1 MKNKE
6 LAKRIAVAMLTAAT
20 TFSSVPAAAV
30 YAADT
35 SVEASDTA
43 WTNGQVSVAVDPDLK
58 GTDATAETI
67 KTTLNGASGIDIETY
82 YDFANNTFKSSP
94 SDKAALKAAIEA
106 LVSGYSVD
114 SDSIKVTDKNHWS
127 FRLVSKTDS
136 DEVYNVTVTTTATEN
151 DLKDAAANSAAEKA
165 YTLLQDFF
173 ASNTFYTYDNKSLTA
188 NSVAKTVTAGLSTKL
203 PSGTTVTGDSTAV
216 ASDGTGKL
224 SVVVGGTTYIYHFTA
239 NVEKSSDSEA
249 VALQAAIEKVEGN
262 TYPSVA
268 STDKAVLI
276 AKIAKDLKAAGFNG
290 SEATITGKLSALD
303 LVSATATQDGKLIGI
318 IDKQYP
324 VDITLKY
331 SSKDK
336 DADTVKS
343 LTGNFLKG
351 RTKMASGT
359 AVKYTVGTTANV
371 DVYQFD
377 AGSKLSNDVQKSTDI
392 KAAEMSDVIKAVQDA
407 ITAQLTTDKVADN
420 GVSVSVTE
428 CKNAKDSS
436 NTKVTSSKAT
446 AFVPGKYVL
455 LVKTSIANDF
465 YGYKDASSA
474 DVYDNTKNDGDKA
487 TVENQYV
494 VIVETRALQAKTAAS
509 VSVANQTVV
518 QKGNYT
524 SSLKSDGTSATSA
537 VAVDVFDL
545 KAVVSP
551 EDSNSSVTWS
561 VTDENGAAT
570 TDAFVTNTFSGHDAT
585 ITKAGATDAT
595 YDGSTKL
602 SATDGK
608 LIVFKKGTYKVTATV
623 DGKTATATFTVLDRF
638 KDVRSGAYYE
648 DAIKEAY
655 AADIT
660 SGTAS
665 DTFGVNDNTT
675 RAQFVTWLYRT
686 AVANDPTEAVAD
698 ADLKEQFSDVATDK
712 YYAKAVQWAV
722 DNKITVG
729 TSDTTF
735 SPNADITRA
744 QAVTMLWRYVG
755 KADTGALG
763 SEDDNTKRFT
773 DLPSNATYAA
783 AITWAVN
790 KGITSG
796 TTLTTFSP
804 DATATRAQSITF
816 ISNAHLFG

>member
-1 MKNKE
+1 MKGNKF
-6 LAKRIAVAMLTAAT
+6 LAAALAASMV
-20 TFSSVPAAAV
+20 FSTVPATALNV
-30 YAADT
+30 FADSV
-35 SVEASDTA
+35 SVEASDTQ
-43 WTNGQVSVAVDPDLK
+43 WKNGNVSVAVDPDLK

-67 KTTLNGASGIDIETY
+67 KTTLNEATGIDIETY
-82 YDFANNTFKSSP
+82 YNFASNTFNNK
-94 SDKAALKAAIEA
+94 DALITAIKT
-106 LVSGYSVD
+106 LVTGYSVD

-127 FRLVSKTDS
+127 FRLVSDS
-136 DEVYNVTVTTTATEN
+136 DADEVYNVTVAVTET
-151 DLKDAAANSAAEKA
+151 DLKDAAANSDAEKA

-188 NSVAKTVTAGLSTKL
+188 NSVANTVRTGLSTKL
-203 PSGTTVTGDSTAV
+203 PAGTTVTGDSTAV

-224 SVVVGGTTYIYHFTA
+224 SVAVGETTYVYHFTA

-249 VALQAAIEKVEGN
+249 AALQAAIEKVEGN

-268 STDKAVLI
+268 STDTTDGKAALI

-290 SEATITGKLSALD
+290 SEATITTKLSALS

-318 IDKQYP
+318 IDNQYP

-351 RTKMASGT
+351 RTVSGT
-359 AVKYTVGTTANV
+359 TYTVGTTRDV
-371 DVYQFD
+371 QVYQFD

-436 NTKVTSSKAT
+436 NNKVTSSKAT
-446 AFVPGKYVL
+446 ASAPGKYVL

-465 YGYKDASSA
+465 YGYKKDSST
-474 DVYDNTKNDGDKA
+474 DVYDTTKNDGDKA

-494 VIVETRALQAKTAAS
+494 VIVETRALQAKAAAS
-509 VSVANQTVV
+509 VSVADQTVV

-524 SSLKSDGTSATSA
+524 SSLKSDGNSATPA

-570 TDAFVTNTFSGHDAT
+570 TNAFVTNTFNGNDAT

-595 YDGSTKL
+595 YDDDTKL

-648 DAIKEAY
+648 DPIKKAY

-744 QAVTMLWRYVG
+744 QAVTMLWRYKG

-790 KGITSG
+790 HNITTG
-796 TTLTTFSP
+796 TTLVVSC
-804 DATATRAQSITF
+804 IT
-816 ISNAHLFG
+816 HE

>member
-106 LVSGYSVD
+106 LVSEYSVD

-136 DEVYNVTVTTTATEN
+136 DEVYNVTVATTATEN
-151 DLKDAAANSAAEKA
+151 DLKDAAANSNAEKA

-188 NSVAKTVTAGLSTKL
+188 NSVAKTVTTGLRTKL

-224 SVVVGGTTYIYHFTA
+224 SVEVDRTTYVYHFTA

-249 VALQAAIEKVEGN
+249 AALQAAIEKVEGN

-268 STDKAVLI
+268 STDTDGKTALI
-276 AKIAKDLKAAGFNG
+276 AKIASDLKAAGFNG
-290 SEATITGKLSALD
+290 SEATITTKLSALS

-318 IDKQYP
+318 IDNQYP

-351 RTKMASGT
+351 RTVSET
-359 AVKYTVGTTANV
+359 TYTVGTTRGV
-371 DVYQFD
+371 QVYQFD

-436 NTKVTSSKAT
+436 NNKVTSSKAT
-446 AFVPGKYVL
+446 ASAPGKYVL

-465 YGYKDASSA
+465 YGYKKDSST
-474 DVYDNTKNDGDKA
+474 DVYNGTKNDGDKA

-494 VIVETRALQAKTAAS
+494 VIVETRALQAKAAAS
-509 VSVANQTVV
+509 VSVADQTVV

-524 SSLKSDGTSATSA
+524 SSLKSDGNSATPA

-570 TDAFVTNTFSGHDAT
+570 TDAFVTNKFGNNDAT

-595 YDGSTKL
+595 YDGTTKL

-648 DAIKEAY
+648 DPIKEAY

-755 KADTGALG
+755 KADTGAHG
-763 SEDDNTKRFT
+763 SEADYTKRFT

-790 KGITSG
+790 NEITTG

>member
-1 MKNKE
+1 MKGNKF
-6 LAKRIAVAMLTAAT
+6 LAAALAASMV
-20 TFSSVPAAAV
+20 FSTVPATALNV
-30 YAADT
+30 FADSV
-35 SVEASDTA
+35 SVEASDTQ
-43 WTNGQVSVAVDPDLK
+43 WKNGNVSVAVDPDLK

-67 KTTLNGASGIDIETY
+67 KTTLNEATGIDIETY
-82 YDFANNTFKSSP
+82 YNFASNTFN
-94 SDKAALKAAIEA
+94 SDPNGKDALITAIEA
-106 LVSGYSVD
+106 LVTGYSVD

-127 FRLVSKTDS
+127 FRLVSVSDA
-136 DEVYNVTVTTTATEN
+136 DEVYNVTVAVTET

-188 NSVAKTVTAGLSTKL
+188 NSVANTVRTGLSTKL
-203 PSGTTVTGDSTAV
+203 PADTTVTGDSTAV

-224 SVVVGGTTYIYHFTA
+224 SVAVGGTTYVYHFTA

-249 VALQAAIEKVEGN
+249 AALQAAIEKVEGN

-268 STDKAVLI
+268 STDTTDGKAALI

-290 SEATITGKLSALD
+290 SEATITTKLNALS

-318 IDKQYP
+318 IDNQYP

-343 LTGNFLKG
+343 LTDNFLKG
-351 RTKMASGT
+351 RAVSGT
-359 AVKYTVGTTANV
+359 TYTVGTTAGV
-371 DVYQFD
+371 PVYQFD

-407 ITAQLTTDKVADN
+407 ITTQLTTDKVADN

-428 CKNAKDSS
+428 CKNAKDGSDK
-436 NTKVTSSKAT
+436 KVTSNKAT
-446 AFVPGKYVL
+446 ASAPGKYVL

-465 YGYKDASSA
+465 YGYKKDSST
-474 DVYDNTKNDGDKA
+474 DVYNGTKNDGDKA

-494 VIVETRALQAKTAAS
+494 VIVETRALQAKAAAS
-509 VSVANQTVV
+509 VSVADQTVV

-524 SSLKSDGTSATSA
+524 SSLKSDGNSATPA

-570 TDAFVTNTFSGHDAT
+570 TDAFVTNKFGNNDAT

-595 YDGSTKL
+595 YDGTTKL

-648 DAIKEAY
+648 DPIKEAY

-755 KADTGALG
+755 KADTGAHG
-763 SEDDNTKRFT
+763 SEADYTKRFT

-790 KGITSG
+790 NEITTG